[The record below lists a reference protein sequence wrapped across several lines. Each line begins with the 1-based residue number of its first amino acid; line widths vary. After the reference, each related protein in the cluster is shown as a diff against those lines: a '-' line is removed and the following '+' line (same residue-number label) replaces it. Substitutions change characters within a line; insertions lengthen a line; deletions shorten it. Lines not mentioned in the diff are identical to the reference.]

1 MKKTLYTA
9 ALALSVVLPVQA
21 QELSGSLTVE
31 GAYNP
36 VIRNHDRLSG
46 LPSRFQG
53 ELPQS
58 SLPASL
64 AGRPTQV
71 VPGFAQF
78 LTADPDMRLPHSY
91 DGYVSLLALSLIHI

>member
-64 AGRPTQV
+64 AGLHRSCPVLHSFSLPIPT
-71 VPGFAQF
+71 
-78 LTADPDMRLPHSY
+78 
-91 DGYVSLLALSLIHI
+91 

>member
-64 AGRPTQV
+64 AGRLHRSCPVLRSFSLPIPT
-71 VPGFAQF
+71 
-78 LTADPDMRLPHSY
+78 
-91 DGYVSLLALSLIHI
+91 